1 MTTQKNTSQTLAFFV
16 RVFLP
21 CSGPCMTAMKVS
33 ITIIITIA
41 IVGLHYLDPLPK
53 KGDPGS

>member
-1 MTTQKNTSQTLAFFV
+1 MTTQKSTSQTLAFFV

-33 ITIIITIA
+33 ITIITIA
-41 IVGLHYLDPLPK
+41 IVGLHYLDSLPK